1 MFKGV
6 YCNTS
11 TWWCF
16 SKIFLSLKHAHA
28 RMHARTQSCLQN
40 KFLLAPLTL
49 SHHSFDPRLRR
60 VGGHVLLEGT
70 TQSVH
75 ASAVT
80 MKEEQINFGCVSL
93 CSGHGLFENNQGK
106 CAQQTM
112 QAWKKTHTVRNIEW
126 LNLGLNTMVTG
137 HTELIVIFLNPF
149 WELHTWKRLVR
160 QKLKEKKKE
169 KSMENPT
176 KVHHVCTIVL

>member
-1 MFKGV
+1 MSELSSRQVEPFSPCSKGTLLAF
-6 YCNTS
+6 NTCTIGGCFAVQS
-11 TWWCF
+11 TNTMF
-16 SKIFLSLKHAHA
+16 SKVPCAPSNQCSKAFIAIRQHDDVFPRFFCHWNTHAHA

-112 QAWKKTHTVRNIEW
+112 QAWKKDTHC
-126 LNLGLNTMVTG
+126 
-137 HTELIVIFLNPF
+137 
-149 WELHTWKRLVR
+149 
-160 QKLKEKKKE
+160 EKHR
-169 KSMENPT
+169 MA
-176 KVHHVCTIVL
+176 